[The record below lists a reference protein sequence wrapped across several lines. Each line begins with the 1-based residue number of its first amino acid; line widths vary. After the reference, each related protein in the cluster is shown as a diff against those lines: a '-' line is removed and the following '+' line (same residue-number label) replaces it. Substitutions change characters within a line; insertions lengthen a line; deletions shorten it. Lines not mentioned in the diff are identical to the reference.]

1 MIMFMMVTVVMMMM
15 MMMMMIGVV
24 YSKECSG
31 GVPSW
36 HCLLYLLA
44 P

>member
-1 MIMFMMVTVVMMMM
+1 MIMFMMVTVVVM